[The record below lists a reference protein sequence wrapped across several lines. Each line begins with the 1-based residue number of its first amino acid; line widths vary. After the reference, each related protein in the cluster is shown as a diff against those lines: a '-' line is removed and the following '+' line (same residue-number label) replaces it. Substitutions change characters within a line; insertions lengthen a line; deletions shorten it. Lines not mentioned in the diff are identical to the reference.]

1 MAASLPAQRD
11 DRSLFEHFAA
21 TRDPVARGELAAR
34 YLPLARSI
42 ARKFSGPFVED
53 DDLIQVAS
61 VGLLHALD
69 RYDPGKGTAFSSFA
83 VPTIAGT
90 VRRHLRDHSW
100 TVRPPRELQE
110 RALNVRKRASELAA
124 ANGRS
129 PTANEL
135 AAEMGMDLESVVEA
149 LQGMAARQGV
159 SLSRPVDSGDEGSR
173 TLGDTLGEDDAG
185 LLRAEDAMTIEHLVD
200 GLPAREREIIRL
212 RFEEDLTQAEIGEHV
227 GLSQMRVSRILRA
240 VLRDLNEAARAER
253 PEPAGITA
261 G

>member
-1 MAASLPAQRD
+1 MAASLPDQRD
-11 DRSLFEHFAA
+11 ERSLFEHLAA
-21 TRDPVARGELAAR
+21 TRDAAVRADLAAR
-34 YLPLARSI
+34 FLPLARSI

-53 DDLIQVAS
+53 DDLLQVAAL
-61 VGLLHALD
+61 GLLHAID

-110 RALNVRKRASELAA
+110 RALGLRKRASELAA

-135 AAEMGMDLESVVEA
+135 AADMGIDLESVVEA

-159 SLSRPVDSGDEGSR
+159 SLSRPTESGDEGSR

-185 LLRAEDAMTIEHLVD
+185 LLRAEDSMTIEHLLD
-200 GLPAREREIIRL
+200 GLPAREREIVRL
-212 RFEEDLTQAEIGEHV
+212 RFEEDLTQAEIGERV
-227 GLSQMRVSRILRA
+227 GLSQMHVSRILRT
-240 VLRDLNEAARAER
+240 VLRDLTEAAQAER

>member
-1 MAASLPAQRD
+1 VAASLPDQRD

-21 TRDPVARGELAAR
+21 THDPVVREELAAR
-34 YLPLARSI
+34 FLPLARSI

-53 DDLIQVAS
+53 DDLFQVAA

-110 RALNVRKRASELAA
+110 RALNVRKRASEMAA

-135 AAEMGMDLESVVEA
+135 AADMGLDLESVVEA

-159 SLSRPVDSGDEGSR
+159 SLSRPADSGDEGSR

-185 LLRAEDAMTIEHLVD
+185 LLRAEDAMTIEHLLD

-212 RFEEDLTQAEIGEHV
+212 RFEEDLTQAEIGERV
-227 GLSQMRVSRILRA
+227 GLSQMHVSRILRA
-240 VLRDLNEAARAER
+240 VLRDLHEAAGAER

>member
-1 MAASLPAQRD
+1 MAASLPDQRD

-21 TRDPVARGELAAR
+21 THDPVVREELAAR
-34 YLPLARSI
+34 FLPLARSI

-53 DDLIQVAS
+53 DDLFQVAA

-135 AAEMGMDLESVVEA
+135 AADMGIDLESVVEA

-159 SLSRPVDSGDEGSR
+159 SLSRPAGSGEEGSR

-185 LLRAEDAMTIEHLVD
+185 LLRAEDAMTIEHLLD

-212 RFEEDLTQAEIGEHV
+212 RFEEDLTQAEIGERV
-227 GLSQMRVSRILRA
+227 GLSQMHVSRILRA
-240 VLRDLNEAARAER
+240 VLRDLHEAARAER
-253 PEPAGITA
+253 SEPAGISA